1 MSRDRRYDS
10 FKTWSG
16 KLERQ
21 LAHLAGAGPEF
32 PEEEEDVIGGAG
44 ASVGQNVAVSA
55 PVPGVG
61 VRYLPRRE
69 HPSDPVEDGGDV
81 SADQIPSRHYQGEPG
96 ASAFPSRSCASS
108 QPSTLAR
115 WSSSSRPSLSGKGV
129 GRQAG
134 EEVGALTARSGAMWS
149 RWQGS
154 RRAAQTRGSGEP
166 RRQGV
171 GGGGAA
177 ARGRRRSTSPACTPW
192 RWRRRRRR
200 RWRTLSG
207 RSPCENY

>member
-1 MSRDRRYDS
+1 MMSRDRRYDS

-81 SADQIPSRHYQGEPG
+81 SADQIPSRHYQAIYACKVVFFFE
-96 ASAFPSRSCASS
+96 AVLER
-108 QPSTLAR
+108 
-115 WSSSSRPSLSGKGV
+115 
-129 GRQAG
+129 
-134 EEVGALTARSGAMWS
+134 
-149 RWQGS
+149 QGS
-154 RRAAQTRGSGEP
+154 WAAS
-166 RRQGV
+166 
-171 GGGGAA
+171 GGGGGRAHREERGDVVA
-177 ARGRRRSTSPACTPW
+177 VAGIPASRADEGERRATQTRGRRR
-192 RWRRRRRR
+192 
-200 RWRTLSG
+200 G
-207 RSPCENY
+207 RSSARAEAEYIAGLHAMAMAAAAAAALANVVGEIPL